1 MKKLTFAAF
10 VMMAVAVIG
19 TSCTKT
25 ATTPAEA
32 GKGKLTLELE
42 VNNNEANDTLA
53 SVDNDELVPS
63 GTMIEFVMDSEEYQ
77 TMPVAGYTYEMKR
90 WTATVDGSGMVSIE
104 LPAIAKDAT
113 VTVKYPDL
121 SLTRTW
127 RIGVSGSLSN
137 PRRDT
142 SNTRIYERADDTYTI
157 YEGADVKNLQL
168 KYTLK

>member
-10 VMMAVAVIG
+10 IMIAVAVIG

-32 GKGKLTLELE
+32 GKGKLSLELE

-53 SVDNDELVPS
+53 STDTDEMIPS
-63 GTMIEFVMDSEEYQ
+63 GTMIEFIMDTKDYQVMPDSNF
-77 TMPVAGYTYEMKR
+77 TYEMKR
-90 WTATVDGSGMVSIE
+90 WTAAVDANGMVSIE

-113 VTVKYPDL
+113 VTVKYPDV
-121 SLTRTW
+121 SMTRTW
-127 RIGVSGSLSN
+127 RLNPSGNLLA
-137 PRRDT
+137 RDT
-142 SNTRIYERADDTYTI
+142 TNTRIYERADDTYTI

-168 KYTLK
+168 MYTLK